1 MYTKRLQL
9 TNYGPIEILDI
20 QLPFDVDVPKP
31 VVLVGENG
39 SGKSILLSHIVNGLI
54 AAKNIAYPETPEIE
68 IGKVYKIRSSSY
80 IRLEEEYYFG
90 RVDFDNDFF
99 VSEICTRNSKRDYD
113 NPPEGIVGSDAERM
127 WLEMPA
133 ANNSHYDTNLNREPR
148 TTEKVKDTI
157 SSNCVLYFPS
167 NRFEEPPWLNE
178 ENLKYRAKYM
188 NSRRLEGQTL
198 RRAIN
203 YSPLEDNQ
211 NWLFDV
217 VFDRSAFEIQQGS
230 FPVGQGSNRAH
241 LPLFLGYSG
250 EATSA
255 YNTALAIIRVIVG
268 QEDIRFGIGR
278 RTRRNVELILAQ
290 SGDQYAPSVFHLS
303 SGETALLNLF
313 MSLLRDFDLTTA
325 SFSDP
330 SDIRGIAVVDEIDL
344 HLHAVHQYEVLPKLI
359 AMFPKVQF
367 IVTTHAPLFVL
378 GMEKAFGDNGFE
390 VYRLPQGQQISPE
403 EFSEFEGAYRAF
415 VATRT
420 FNADMRSVMEQFRNP
435 IVFVEGVTDQ
445 RYMDQ
450 AAKLLDREAV
460 LSAVGLRVGGGKGK
474 LTKIWKDSVLPLTEI
489 LPYQVLLLFDCDAG
503 RHAASKGKLVQR
515 SIPIQDQNPIQE
527 GIENM
532 FTRSALNRAREYRPE
547 FLITEEEHGGTDE
560 HGQAVIIPEK
570 WTVNESQ
577 KPNLCDWLCDNGT
590 AEDFQHFQLVF
601 DLIEEALDLRL
612 ASTSVAGSDA
622 VH

>member
-99 VSEICTRNSKRDYD
+99 VSEICTRNYKRDYD

-133 ANNSHYDTNLNREPR
+133 ANNSHYDTNLNREPS

-211 NWLFDV
+211 N
-217 VFDRSAFEIQQGS
+217 
-230 FPVGQGSNRAH
+230 
-241 LPLFLGYSG
+241 
-250 EATSA
+250 
-255 YNTALAIIRVIVG
+255 
-268 QEDIRFGIGR
+268 
-278 RTRRNVELILAQ
+278 
-290 SGDQYAPSVFHLS
+290 
-303 SGETALLNLF
+303 
-313 MSLLRDFDLTTA
+313 
-325 SFSDP
+325 
-330 SDIRGIAVVDEIDL
+330 
-344 HLHAVHQYEVLPKLI
+344 
-359 AMFPKVQF
+359 
-367 IVTTHAPLFVL
+367 
-378 GMEKAFGDNGFE
+378 
-390 VYRLPQGQQISPE
+390 
-403 EFSEFEGAYRAF
+403 
-415 VATRT
+415 
-420 FNADMRSVMEQFRNP
+420 
-435 IVFVEGVTDQ
+435 
-445 RYMDQ
+445 
-450 AAKLLDREAV
+450 
-460 LSAVGLRVGGGKGK
+460 
-474 LTKIWKDSVLPLTEI
+474 
-489 LPYQVLLLFDCDAG
+489 
-503 RHAASKGKLVQR
+503 
-515 SIPIQDQNPIQE
+515 
-527 GIENM
+527 
-532 FTRSALNRAREYRPE
+532 
-547 FLITEEEHGGTDE
+547 
-560 HGQAVIIPEK
+560 
-570 WTVNESQ
+570 
-577 KPNLCDWLCDNGT
+577 
-590 AEDFQHFQLVF
+590 
-601 DLIEEALDLRL
+601 
-612 ASTSVAGSDA
+612 
-622 VH
+622 